1 MLSASC
7 LRIAIA
13 MFLVLIKLSV
23 TVLFSEVQYV
33 CSVLRRLIVFCF
45 LFLSVYVYVCRLHVC
60 FCLSVVNKDL

>member
-1 MLSASC
+1 
-7 LRIAIA
+7 

-45 LFLSVYVYVCRLHVC
+45 LFLSVYVYVCTCMFLFIC
-60 FCLSVVNKDL
+60 SE